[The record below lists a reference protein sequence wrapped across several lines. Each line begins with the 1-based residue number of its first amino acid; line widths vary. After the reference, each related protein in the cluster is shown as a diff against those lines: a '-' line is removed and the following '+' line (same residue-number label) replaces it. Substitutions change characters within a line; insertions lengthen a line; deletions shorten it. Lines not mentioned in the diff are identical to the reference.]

1 MAVFEQMGNE
11 IHPNHVASSFGADQ
25 FVKRTPQI
33 LNIKNFKLLNHNK
46 FDFMRKVV
54 GYMTAQK
61 KIKTMLLEKNVP
73 DQLPRYFS
81 DVKQEAYNPIIQTEK
96 VKFVMG
102 KIDYRPELY
111 L

>member
-1 MAVFEQMGNE
+1 MAVYEQFANE
-11 IHPNHVASSFGADQ
+11 IHPNHITSSFGVDQ
-25 FVKRTPQI
+25 FVKKTPQI
-33 LNIKNFKLLNHNK
+33 LDIKNFKLLNHNK

-61 KIKTMLLEKNVP
+61 KIKTMLSEKNVP
-73 DQLPRYFS
+73 DQLPRYYT
-81 DVKQEAYNPIIQTEK
+81 DVKQDSYNPILQTEK
-96 VKFVMG
+96 IKFAMG